1 MVVPGVCYISR
12 IPPHMQVMKLREL
25 LSCYGIE
32 RVYLK
37 PKTDGPQQQHRRC
50 YTEGWVEFTD
60 KRVAKMAALSLHGS
74 AMDSKKKSHFKDD
87 LW

>member
-12 IPPHMQVMKLREL
+12 IPPQMQVIKLREIL
-25 LSCYGIE
+25 QCYGIE

-37 PKTDGPQQQHRRC
+37 PKADGPQQQHRRN

-60 KRVAKMAALSLHGS
+60 RRVAKMAALSLQGQAMEGKKGS
-74 AMDSKKKSHFKDD
+74 RFSDD